1 MKAIAHDKDGSLD
14 VPCLREIS
22 QPVIDKTCCL
32 DQTPAALS
40 PVETGHARGKVIV
53 LRGLY

>member
-1 MKAIAHDKDGSLD
+1 MKAIVHDKNGSLD
-14 VPCLREIS
+14 VPCQREIS
-22 QPVIDKTCCL
+22 QPVIDKTGSL

-40 PVETGHARGKVIV
+40 PVETRHAPGEVVV